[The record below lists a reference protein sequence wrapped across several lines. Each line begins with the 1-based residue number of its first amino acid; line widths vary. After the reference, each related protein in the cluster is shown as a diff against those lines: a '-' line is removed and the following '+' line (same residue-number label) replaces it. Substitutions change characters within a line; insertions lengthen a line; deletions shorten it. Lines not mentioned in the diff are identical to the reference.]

1 MRISG
6 PSAASASND
15 TSPSQDEDRVQL
27 LEPALWKQ
35 LGEATDF
42 KAFGGVWLTLQCG
55 LIGNVAGGVVVAG
68 PDIHS
73 PPAASWPHGWEHAS
87 LINVIELA
95 TAQRRGVVRY
105 DPASPELIAEGH
117 VHGTVVGLA
126 FPIVIGDD
134 VRGIAALEL
143 RNVGEPQTRAAMR
156 QLQWGTAGLREYLLR
171 QGRLDTSRQALKAQ
185 SALDILSVTLEQE
198 GFGTACRSLVTELAV
213 RFGCERVSLGLVRN
227 GHAKVIAISHSA
239 QFGRQMNLV
248 RLVGGAM
255 DEALDQRAL
264 IRHPASPEE
273 PNVTRAHAEL
283 AENCGAAALLT
294 IPLFVKDR
302 FIGAM
307 TFEHP
312 NGFDP
317 DTVAVLDC
325 IAATAAPILEEK
337 RRNDRWLVVKAG
349 ESLWTQLER
358 LLGPGYAKRKLALVL
373 LLAAAAAGYF
383 WHGLYRVTTDAVI
396 EGQIQRSMVAP
407 FNGFV
412 LEAPV
417 RAGDTVHTGQLL
429 ARLDDRDLLLERLKW
444 ITERQRRKLEFE
456 KALGERNR
464 SEQQIST
471 TQVEQA
477 DAQIRLVDEQL
488 ARASLIAPFDGLVI
502 SGDLTQSIGASLQRG
517 QEIFQVAPLDS
528 YRVVLD
534 VDESQIGDIAI
545 GQKGLLVVSSLP
557 GEEFPLAVT
566 KITPVSKAHDGH
578 NTFRVEG
585 RLATAALS
593 LRPGMHGVAKIDID
607 RRRMVWIWTR
617 SFLDWARLMLW
628 RWFS

>member
-1 MRISG
+1 MRLTG
-6 PSAASASND
+6 LNAASTSGDAAS
-15 TSPSQDEDRVQL
+15 SQDGDRIQL

-42 KAFGGVWLTLQCG
+42 SAFSQIWLALQCG
-55 LIGNVAGGVVVAG
+55 LIGNVAGGVVVVGQDGQNTPVAIWPQG
-68 PDIHS
+68 WDFTSLSSVIE
-73 PPAASWPHGWEHAS
+73 PAA
-87 LINVIELA
+87 V
-95 TAQRRGVVRY
+95 QRRGVVRY
-105 DPASPELIAEGH
+105 DPASLESTAEGH
-117 VHGTVVGLA
+117 AGLIASLA
-126 FPIVIGDD
+126 FPILVGDD
-134 VRGIAALEL
+134 IRGIAAIEL
-143 RNVGEPQTRAAMR
+143 KNVSEPQTRAAMR
-156 QLQWGTAGLREYLLR
+156 QLQWGAAGLREYLLR
-171 QGRLDTSRQALKAQ
+171 QGRLDTSRQARQSQ

-213 RFGCERVSLGLVRN
+213 RFGCERVSVGMVRN
-227 GHAKVIAISHSA
+227 GHAKVVAISHSA
-239 QFGRQMNLV
+239 QFGREMNLV
-248 RLVGGAM
+248 RLVGSAM
-255 DEALDQRAL
+255 DEALDQHAL
-264 IRHPASPEE
+264 IRYPASSDEL
-273 PNVTRAHAEL
+273 NVTRAHAEL
-283 AENCGAAALLT
+283 AQSGGAATLLT
-294 IPLFVKDR
+294 IPLFIKDC
-302 FIGAM
+302 FIGAI

-312 NGFDP
+312 SGFDA
-317 DTVAVLDC
+317 DTITILDC
-325 IAATAAPILEEK
+325 VAATAAPILEEK
-337 RRNDRWLVVKAG
+337 RRNDRWLIVKAA

-358 LLGPGYAKRKLALVL
+358 LLGPGYAKRKLTVLL
-373 LLAAAAAGYF
+373 LLAAVAFGYF
-383 WHGLYRVTTDAVI
+383 WHSLYRVTTEAVI

-417 RAGDTVHTGQLL
+417 RAGDTVQAGQLL

-444 ITERQRRKLEFE
+444 LTERQRRKLEFE
-456 KALGERNR
+456 KAMGERNR

-477 DAQIRLVDEQL
+477 EAQIRLVDEQL
-488 ARASLIAPFDGLVI
+488 TRASLVAPFDGLVI

-517 QEIFQVAPLDS
+517 QEMFQIAPLDS

-534 VDESQIGDIAI
+534 VDETQIGDIAI

-557 GEEFPLAVT
+557 GEEFALAVT

-585 RLATAALS
+585 QLETAALA

-617 SFLDWARLMLW
+617 SFLDWARLTLW

>member
-1 MRISG
+1 MRLTGLNAASTSG
-6 PSAASASND
+6 DAASA
-15 TSPSQDEDRVQL
+15 QDGDRVQL

-42 KAFGGVWLTLQCG
+42 SAFSQIWLALQCG
-55 LIGNVAGGVVVAG
+55 LIGNVAGGVVVVGQDGQNTPVA
-68 PDIHS
+68 I
-73 PPAASWPHGWEHAS
+73 WPQGWDFTS
-87 LINVIELA
+87 LSSVIEPA
-95 TAQRRGVVRY
+95 TVQRRGVVRY
-105 DPASPELIAEGH
+105 DPASLESTAEGH
-117 VHGTVVGLA
+117 AGLIASLA
-126 FPIVIGDD
+126 FPILVGDD
-134 VRGIAALEL
+134 IRGIAAIEL
-143 RNVGEPQTRAAMR
+143 KNVSEPQTRAAMR
-156 QLQWGTAGLREYLLR
+156 QLQWGAAGLREYLLR
-171 QGRLDTSRQALKAQ
+171 QGRLDTSRQARQSQ

-213 RFGCERVSLGLVRN
+213 RFGCERVSVGMVRN
-227 GHAKVIAISHSA
+227 GHAKVVAISHSA
-239 QFGRQMNLV
+239 QFGREMNLV
-248 RLVGGAM
+248 RLVGSAM
-255 DEALDQRAL
+255 DEALDQHAL
-264 IRHPASPEE
+264 IRYPASSDEL
-273 PNVTRAHAEL
+273 NVTRAHAEL
-283 AENCGAAALLT
+283 AQSGGAATLLT
-294 IPLFVKDR
+294 IPLFIKDC
-302 FIGAM
+302 FIGAI

-312 NGFDP
+312 SGFDA
-317 DTVAVLDC
+317 DTITILDC
-325 IAATAAPILEEK
+325 VAATAAPILEEK
-337 RRNDRWLVVKAG
+337 RRNDRWLIVKAA

-358 LLGPGYAKRKLALVL
+358 LLGPGYAKRKLTVL
-373 LLAAAAAGYF
+373 LLLVAVAVGYF
-383 WHGLYRVTTDAVI
+383 WHSLYRVTTEAVI

-417 RAGDTVHTGQLL
+417 RAGDTVQAGQLL

-444 ITERQRRKLEFE
+444 LTERQRRKLEFE
-456 KALGERNR
+456 KAMGERNR

-477 DAQIRLVDEQL
+477 EAQIRLVDEQL
-488 ARASLIAPFDGLVI
+488 TRASLVAPFDGLVI

-517 QEIFQVAPLDS
+517 QEMFQIAPLDS

-534 VDESQIGDIAI
+534 VDETQIGDIAI

-557 GEEFPLAVT
+557 GEEFALAVT

-585 RLATAALS
+585 QLETAALA

-617 SFLDWARLMLW
+617 SFLDWARLTLW

>member
-1 MRISG
+1 MG
-6 PSAASASND
+6 LTGLNAASATND
-15 TSPSQDEDRVQL
+15 ASSFQDGDRVQL

-35 LGEATDF
+35 LGEAADF
-42 KAFGGVWLTLQCG
+42 PAFSHAWLALQCG
-55 LIGNVAGGVVVAG
+55 LIGNVAGAVVVGG
-68 PDIHS
+68 PNS
-73 PPAASWPHGWEHAS
+73 ASAPVARWPLGFEFTS
-87 LINVIELA
+87 LAIVIELA
-95 TAQRRGVVRY
+95 ATRRRGVVRY
-105 DPASPELIAEGH
+105 DPTSPEPTAEGSLAGL
-117 VHGTVVGLA
+117 VASLA
-126 FPIVIGDD
+126 FPVIIGDD
-134 VRGIAALEL
+134 VQGVAALEL
-143 RNVGEPQTRAAMR
+143 KDVSEPQTRAAMR
-156 QLQWGTAGLREYLLR
+156 QLQWGAAGLREYLLR
-171 QGRLDTSRQALKAQ
+171 QGRLDTSRQALQSQ
-185 SALDILSVTLEQE
+185 SALDILAVALEQE
-198 GFGTACRSLVTELAV
+198 GFGTACRALVTELAV
-213 RFGCERVSLGLVRN
+213 RFGCERVSAGVVRN
-227 GHAKVIAISHSA
+227 GHAKVMAISHSA
-239 QFGRQMNLV
+239 QFGREMNLV

-264 IRHPASPEE
+264 IRHPAPPDEL
-273 PNVTRAHAEL
+273 NVTRAHAEL
-283 AENCGAAALLT
+283 AQNGGAAALLT

-302 FIGAM
+302 FIGAV

-312 NGFDP
+312 VGFDS
-317 DTVAVLDC
+317 DTIAVLDC
-325 IAATAAPILEEK
+325 VAATAAPILEEK

-349 ESLWTQLER
+349 ESLWIQLER
-358 LLGPGYAKRKLALVL
+358 LLGPGYAKRKLVLLL
-373 LLAAAAAGYF
+373 LLAAAVAGYF
-383 WHGLYRVTTDAVI
+383 WHGLYRVTTEAVI
-396 EGQIQRSMVAP
+396 EGQIQRSVVAP

-417 RAGDTVHTGQLL
+417 RAGDTVQAGQLL

-444 ITERQRRKLEFE
+444 ITERERRKLEFE

-488 ARASLIAPFDGLVI
+488 ARASLAAPFNGLVI

-517 QEIFQVAPLDS
+517 QELFQIAPLDS

-534 VDESQIGDIAI
+534 VDETQIADIAI

-585 RLATAALS
+585 RLATAALA

-617 SFLDWARLMLW
+617 SFLDWARLALW

>member
-1 MRISG
+1 MRLTG
-6 PSAASASND
+6 LTAASAPNE
-15 TSPSQDEDRVQL
+15 TSSTEGEDRVQL

-42 KAFGGVWLTLQCG
+42 TAFSNIWLALQCG
-55 LIGNVAGGVVVAG
+55 LIGNVAGGVVMAGHDNSFAPVA
-68 PDIHS
+68 I
-73 PPAASWPHGWEHAS
+73 WPGGFDPTS
-87 LINVIELA
+87 LANVIELA
-95 TAQRRGVVRY
+95 AVQRRGVVRY
-105 DPASPELIAEGH
+105 DPH
-117 VHGTVVGLA
+117 VPDQAADGQFAGLA
-126 FPIVIGDD
+126 FPVLIGDG
-134 VRGIAALEL
+134 VRGVAALEL
-143 RNVGEPQTRAAMR
+143 KNVSEPQTRTAMR
-156 QLQWGTAGLREYLLR
+156 QLQWGAAGLREYLLR
-171 QGRLDTSRQALKAQ
+171 QGRLDTSRQALRAQ
-185 SALDILSVTLEQE
+185 NALDLLSVTLEQE
-198 GFGTACRSLVTELAV
+198 SFGTACRSLVTELAT
-213 RFGCERVSLGLVRN
+213 RFGCERVSVGFVRN
-227 GHAKVIAISHSA
+227 GHAKVEAISHSA

-255 DEALDQRAL
+255 DEALDQQAL
-264 IRHPASPEE
+264 IRHPASPDEL
-273 PNVTRAHAEL
+273 NVTRAHAEL
-283 AENCGAAALLT
+283 AQDCGASAILT
-294 IPLFVKDR
+294 IPLFVRDR
-302 FIGAM
+302 FVGAM

-312 NGFDP
+312 TGFDP
-317 DTVAVLDC
+317 DTTAVLDC
-325 IAATAAPILEEK
+325 VAATAAPILQDK
-337 RRNDRWLVVKAG
+337 RRNDRWLIVKVG
-349 ESLWTQLER
+349 EAMWTQSVR
-358 LLGPGYAKRKLALVL
+358 LLGPGYAKRKLAVL
-373 LLAAAAAGYF
+373 LLLALAAAGYF
-383 WHGLYRVTTDAVI
+383 WHGLYRVTTDAAI
-396 EGQIQRSMVAP
+396 EGQIQRSVVAP

-417 RAGDTVHTGQLL
+417 RAGDTVQVGQLL

-444 ITERQRRKLEFE
+444 ITERERRKLEFE
-456 KALGERNR
+456 KAIGERNR

-488 ARASLIAPFDGLVI
+488 TRARLIAPFDGLVI

-566 KITPVSKAHDGH
+566 KITPVSKAHDGR

-585 RLATAALS
+585 QLATAALS

-617 SFLDWARLMLW
+617 SFLDWARLALW
-628 RWFS
+628 RWFG

>member
-1 MRISG
+1 MRLTG
-6 PSAASASND
+6 LTAASAPNE
-15 TSPSQDEDRVQL
+15 TSSSEGEDRVQL

-42 KAFGGVWLTLQCG
+42 TAFSNIWLALQCG
-55 LIGNVAGGVVVAG
+55 LIGDVAGGVVMAGHDNSFAPVAF
-68 PDIHS
+68 
-73 PPAASWPHGWEHAS
+73 WPGGFDPSS
-87 LINVIELA
+87 LANVIELA
-95 TAQRRGVVRY
+95 AVQRRGVVRY
-105 DPASPELIAEGH
+105 DPH
-117 VHGTVVGLA
+117 VPDQAADGQFAGLA
-126 FPIVIGDD
+126 FPVLIGDG
-134 VRGIAALEL
+134 VRGVAALEL
-143 RNVGEPQTRAAMR
+143 KNVSEPQTRTAMR
-156 QLQWGTAGLREYLLR
+156 QLQWGAAGLREYLLR
-171 QGRLDTSRQALKAQ
+171 QGRLDTSRQALRAQ
-185 SALDILSVTLEQE
+185 NALDLLSVTLEQE
-198 GFGTACRSLVTELAV
+198 SFGTACRSLVTELAT
-213 RFGCERVSLGLVRN
+213 RFGCERVSVGFVRN
-227 GHAKVIAISHSA
+227 GHAKVEAISHSA

-255 DEALDQRAL
+255 DEALDQQAL
-264 IRHPASPEE
+264 IRHPPSPDEL
-273 PNVTRAHAEL
+273 NVTRAHAEL
-283 AENCGAAALLT
+283 AQDCGASAILT
-294 IPLFVKDR
+294 IPLFVRDR
-302 FIGAM
+302 FVGAM

-312 NGFDP
+312 TGFDP
-317 DTVAVLDC
+317 DTTAVLDC
-325 IAATAAPILEEK
+325 VAATAAPILQDK
-337 RRNDRWLVVKAG
+337 RRNDRWLIVKVG
-349 ESLWTQLER
+349 EAMWTQLVR
-358 LLGPGYAKRKLALVL
+358 LLGPGYAKRKLAVL
-373 LLAAAAAGYF
+373 LLLVLAAAGYF

-396 EGQIQRSMVAP
+396 EGQIQRSVVAP

-417 RAGDTVHTGQLL
+417 RAGDTVQAGQLL

-444 ITERQRRKLEFE
+444 ITERERRKLEFE
-456 KALGERNR
+456 KAIGERNR

-488 ARASLIAPFDGLVI
+488 TRARLIAPFDGLVI

-566 KITPVSKAHDGH
+566 KITPVSKAHDGR

-585 RLATAALS
+585 QLATAALS

-617 SFLDWARLMLW
+617 SFLDWARLALW
-628 RWFS
+628 RWFG

>member
-1 MRISG
+1 MRLTG
-6 PSAASASND
+6 LNAASTSGDAAS
-15 TSPSQDEDRVQL
+15 SQDGDRVQL

-42 KAFGGVWLTLQCG
+42 SAFSQIWLALQCG
-55 LIGNVAGGVVVAG
+55 LIGNVAGGVVVVGQDGQNTPVAIWPQG
-68 PDIHS
+68 WDFTSLSSVIE
-73 PPAASWPHGWEHAS
+73 PAA
-87 LINVIELA
+87 V
-95 TAQRRGVVRY
+95 QRRGVVRY
-105 DPASPELIAEGH
+105 DPASLESTAEGH
-117 VHGTVVGLA
+117 AGLIASLA
-126 FPIVIGDD
+126 FPILVGDD
-134 VRGIAALEL
+134 IRGIAAIEL
-143 RNVGEPQTRAAMR
+143 KNVSEPQTRAAMR
-156 QLQWGTAGLREYLLR
+156 QLQWGAAGLREYLLR
-171 QGRLDTSRQALKAQ
+171 QGRLDTSRQARQSQ

-213 RFGCERVSLGLVRN
+213 RFGCERVSVGMVRN
-227 GHAKVIAISHSA
+227 GHAKVVAISHSA
-239 QFGRQMNLV
+239 QFGREMNLV
-248 RLVGGAM
+248 RLVGSAM
-255 DEALDQRAL
+255 DEALDQHAL
-264 IRHPASPEE
+264 IRYPASSDEL
-273 PNVTRAHAEL
+273 NVTRAHAEL
-283 AENCGAAALLT
+283 AQSGGAATLLT
-294 IPLFVKDR
+294 IPLFIKDC
-302 FIGAM
+302 FIGAI

-312 NGFDP
+312 SGFDA
-317 DTVAVLDC
+317 DTITILDC
-325 IAATAAPILEEK
+325 VAATAAPILEEK
-337 RRNDRWLVVKAG
+337 RRNDRWLIVKAA

-358 LLGPGYAKRKLALVL
+358 LLGPGYAKRKLTVLL
-373 LLAAAAAGYF
+373 LLAAVAVGYF
-383 WHGLYRVTTDAVI
+383 WHSLYRVTTEAVI

-417 RAGDTVHTGQLL
+417 RAGDTVQAGQLL

-444 ITERQRRKLEFE
+444 LTERQRRKLEFE
-456 KALGERNR
+456 KAMGERNR

-477 DAQIRLVDEQL
+477 EAQIRLVDEQL
-488 ARASLIAPFDGLVI
+488 TRASLVAPFDGLVI

-517 QEIFQVAPLDS
+517 QEMFQIAPLDS

-534 VDESQIGDIAI
+534 VDETQIGDIAI

-557 GEEFPLAVT
+557 GEEFALAVT

-585 RLATAALS
+585 QLETAALA

-617 SFLDWARLMLW
+617 SFLDWARLTLW

>member
-1 MRISG
+1 MRLTG
-6 PSAASASND
+6 LTAASAPNE
-15 TSPSQDEDRVQL
+15 TSSSEGEDRVQL

-42 KAFGGVWLTLQCG
+42 TAFSNIWLALQCG
-55 LIGNVAGGVVVAG
+55 LIGNVAGGVVMAGQDNSFAPVAF
-68 PDIHS
+68 
-73 PPAASWPHGWEHAS
+73 WPGGFDPTS
-87 LINVIELA
+87 LANVIELA
-95 TAQRRGVVRY
+95 AVQRRGVVRY
-105 DPASPELIAEGH
+105 DPH
-117 VHGTVVGLA
+117 VPDQAADGQFAGLA
-126 FPIVIGDD
+126 FPVLIGDG
-134 VRGIAALEL
+134 VRGVAALEL
-143 RNVGEPQTRAAMR
+143 KNVSEPQTRTAMR
-156 QLQWGTAGLREYLLR
+156 QLQWGAAGLREYLLR
-171 QGRLDTSRQALKAQ
+171 QGRLDTSRQALRAQ
-185 SALDILSVTLEQE
+185 NALDLLSVTLEQE
-198 GFGTACRSLVTELAV
+198 SFGTACRSLVTELAT
-213 RFGCERVSLGLVRN
+213 RFGCERVSVGFVRN
-227 GHAKVIAISHSA
+227 GHAKVEAISHSA

-255 DEALDQRAL
+255 DEALDQQAL
-264 IRHPASPEE
+264 IRHPPSADEL
-273 PNVTRAHAEL
+273 NVTRAHAEL
-283 AENCGAAALLT
+283 AQDCGASAILT
-294 IPLFVKDR
+294 IPLFVRDR
-302 FIGAM
+302 FVGAM

-312 NGFDP
+312 TGFDP
-317 DTVAVLDC
+317 DTTAVLDC
-325 IAATAAPILEEK
+325 VAATAAPILQDK
-337 RRNDRWLVVKAG
+337 RRNDRWLIVKVG
-349 ESLWTQLER
+349 EAMWTQSVR
-358 LLGPGYAKRKLALVL
+358 LLGPGYAKRKLAVL
-373 LLAAAAAGYF
+373 LLLVLAAAGYF

-396 EGQIQRSMVAP
+396 EGQIQRSVVAP

-417 RAGDTVHTGQLL
+417 RAGDTVQAGQLL

-444 ITERQRRKLEFE
+444 ITERERRKLEFE
-456 KALGERNR
+456 KAIGERNR

-488 ARASLIAPFDGLVI
+488 TRARLIAPFDGLVI

-566 KITPVSKAHDGH
+566 KITPVSKAHDGR

-585 RLATAALS
+585 QLATAALS

-617 SFLDWARLMLW
+617 SFLDWARLALW
-628 RWFS
+628 RWFG